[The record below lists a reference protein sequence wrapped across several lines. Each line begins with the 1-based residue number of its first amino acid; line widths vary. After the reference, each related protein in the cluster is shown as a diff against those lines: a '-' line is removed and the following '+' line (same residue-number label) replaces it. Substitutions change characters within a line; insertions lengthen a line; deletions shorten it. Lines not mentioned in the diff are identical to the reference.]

1 MLKIA
6 LPAGKSLEDWT
17 LKLFD
22 DSFLELE
29 RTGSRILSKEDM
41 PGLYGN
47 FVKPRRIADLVFE
60 GKYDVGITG
69 MDVVLESGKRDKI
82 EICAELPFGRST
94 FCKTQAVL
102 FVEALDPIKD
112 VSEIPSGAE
121 IFSEYPMMTYAYF
134 ASRKMF
140 GMKILPSPGA
150 TEGEVPRN
158 YRFGVCLSETGRSLR
173 ENNLRVLDTLFT
185 SSTVLIAN
193 KALAADTLVG
203 QSIRGLT
210 RTLQGTFEARTKV
223 LVSMNVPLEKKEFV
237 LQMLPSMRAPT
248 ITPLAD
254 PNFLSMSV
262 VIPKSKVPI
271 FSQIL
276 LKEGVEDI
284 IVQPLLSVI
293 PRW

>member
-6 LPAGKSLEDWT
+6 LPAGKSLEDWS
-17 LKLFD
+17 LKLFE

-29 RTGSRILSKEDM
+29 RTGSKVLSREDM

-47 FVKPRRIADLVFE
+47 FVKPRRIPDLVFE

-69 MDVVLESGKRDKI
+69 MDVVLESGKRDQL

-94 FCKTQAVL
+94 YCKTKGVI
-102 FVEALDPIKD
+102 FVEALDPIKN
-112 VSEIPSGAE
+112 VSEIPPDAE
-121 IFSEYPMMTYAYF
+121 IFSEYPRLTYVYF
-134 ASRKMF
+134 ASRRMF
-140 GMKILPSPGA
+140 GVKIVASPGS

-173 ENNLRVLDTLFT
+173 ENNLRVLDTLFE

-193 KALAADTLVG
+193 KALAADALVG
-203 QSIRGLT
+203 DSIRGLT
-210 RTLQGTFEARTKV
+210 RTLTGTFEARTKV
-223 LVSMNVPLEKKEFV
+223 LVSMNVPVEKKEV
-237 LQMLPSMRAPT
+237 ILKMLPSMRAPT

-271 FSQIL
+271 FSRIL
-276 LKEGVEDI
+276 LKEGAEDI